1 MFGTFRKHSQPL
13 WIAIIIVVVISF
25 VVFFTPNFDPFDTGP
40 GNLTADAA
48 AVKQAQNQI
57 LLEEV
62 IGLRQR
68 QVRVQML
75 SRAGRMQEAIQMSGG
90 NFQEAF
96 RLMQSPD
103 ILSNASASRMA
114 GNSRHIDLNED
125 DYNDINSLE
134 YSARVRLR
142 KLSLAAELGIVI
154 SDNAVNASRN
164 YMVQNLTGTQ
174 EFSTD
179 QFDQLLKQLAKG
191 DFIASGRIGQEQFE
205 DYLRSRLTLQ
215 QLNEMMNRS
224 AGFWPDTDM
233 DETLAQQNRKYAL
246 EAAFISLTNHTASAT
261 NYTDFTKAEGFT
273 NHFNQVANQ
282 YQVPVRRTIAYVKIN
297 LADFEGDI
305 RKELKF
311 DDEVQKLIEQHNTTT
326 NRITE
331 TNGTA
336 LPINATNLLARA
348 EEEVRKTPLGD
359 RIFEASNAAARVQ
372 ALAFRKALFSL
383 RPFATANLAASAK
396 QFNLQLQTA
405 TFSREE
411 PPEDLPGSLI
421 EAAFDDKLK
430 SGKLLESAVFTTNPN
445 HIYILGLQT
454 ITPLK
459 LRQYAELTKDEQNKV
474 HESFLT
480 SETRRLALEAGEKFQ
495 AAAEASLKEGQS
507 FTHAATNAGL
517 SIVTLPAFSLYA
529 NADTNHID
537 LLRDLVPL
545 STLQNALFT
554 HEQTQQAKADPEKEN
569 LTGFLENFGGGGGVS
584 FNDTIAGY
592 VLHITERREGAAT
605 DASEL
610 RNYAAQQR
618 KNTRTQAAANDWF
631 ASHLRQL
638 NSEIII
644 SSLEGRKKGLPSEI
658 SEVKENILYKEQ
670 TIADKEQPIARQ
682 LADSLK
688 QAGIIDK
695 KIIGPLEQWSEAKTG
710 TLKKFVRDN
719 YFAESPKHPEAAKI
733 IVPLLSAGLL
743 EPWGELG
750 EIMAELDELMTELDK
765 LATLKATGID
775 EAIARA
781 KQFSK

>member
-48 AVKQAQNQI
+48 AVKQARNQI

-62 IGLRQR
+62 IELRQR

-75 SRAGRMQEAIQMSGG
+75 ARAGRTQEAIQMSGG
-90 NFQEAF
+90 NFQETF

-103 ILSNASASRMA
+103 ILSNARASRMA

-164 YMVQNLTGTQ
+164 YMVQNLTGTR
-174 EFSTD
+174 EFSAD
-179 QFDQLLKQLAKG
+179 QFDQLLKQLAIG
-191 DFIASGRIGQEQFE
+191 EFIADGRIGQEQFE

-224 AGFWPDTDM
+224 AGFWPDADM

-359 RIFEASNAAARVQ
+359 RIFDASNAAARVQ

-396 QFNLQLQTA
+396 QFNLQLHTA

-421 EAAFDDKLK
+421 EAAFAPSLK

-495 AAAEASLKEGQS
+495 AAAQASLKEGQS

-618 KNTRTQAAANDWF
+618 KSTRTQAAANDWF
-631 ASHLRQL
+631 ASRLRQL

-658 SEVKENILYKEQ
+658 SEVKKNILYKEQ
-670 TIADKEQPIARQ
+670 TIARQ

-688 QAGIIDK
+688 QAGITDK

-710 TLKKFVRDN
+710 TLKKFVGDN

-733 IVPLLSAGLL
+733 IVPLLSAGLR
-743 EPWGELG
+743 EPWDELS
-750 EIMAELDELMTELDK
+750 EIMAELDE

>member
-359 RIFEASNAAARVQ
+359 RIFDASNAAARVQ

-421 EAAFDDKLK
+421 EAAFAPSLK

-644 SSLEGRKKGLPSEI
+644 SSLEGRRAGLLAEI
-658 SEVKENILYKEQ
+658 NEVKENILYKEQ
-670 TIADKEQPIARQ
+670 TLAQQ
-682 LADSLK
+682 LAASLK
-688 QAGIIDK
+688 QAGITESKSIA
-695 KIIGPLEQWSEAKTG
+695 PLENWSEAQTG
-710 TLKKFVRDN
+710 TLKKFVHEN
-719 YFAESPKHPEAAKI
+719 YFATPPKHPEAAKI
-733 IVPLLSAGLL
+733 IVPLLSAGLRQ
-743 EPWGELG
+743 PW
-750 EIMAELDELMTELDK
+750 ADLDEAMAKLDK
-765 LATLKATGID
+765 LKTLQATGID
-775 EAIARA
+775 QAIAEA
-781 KQFSK
+781 KKSEQ

>member
-114 GNSRHIDLNED
+114 GNSRHIDLNGD

-233 DETLAQQNRKYAL
+233 DDTLARQNRKYAL

-359 RIFEASNAAARVQ
+359 RIFDASNAAARVQ

-421 EAAFDDKLK
+421 EAAFAPSLK

-644 SSLEGRKKGLPSEI
+644 SSLEGRRAGLLAEI
-658 SEVKENILYKEQ
+658 NEVKENILYKEQ
-670 TIADKEQPIARQ
+670 TLAQQ
-682 LADSLK
+682 LAASLK
-688 QAGIIDK
+688 QAGITESKSIA
-695 KIIGPLEQWSEAKTG
+695 PLENWSEAQTG
-710 TLKKFVRDN
+710 TLKKFVHEN
-719 YFAESPKHPEAAKI
+719 YFANPPKHPEAAKI
-733 IVPLLSAGLL
+733 IVPLLSAGLRQ
-743 EPWGELG
+743 PW
-750 EIMAELDELMTELDK
+750 ADLDEAMAKLDK
-765 LATLKATGID
+765 LKTLQATGID
-775 EAIARA
+775 QAIAEA
-781 KQFSK
+781 KKSEQ

>member
-233 DETLAQQNRKYAL
+233 DETLARQNRKYAL

-359 RIFEASNAAARVQ
+359 RIFDASNAAARVQ

-421 EAAFDDKLK
+421 EAAFAPSLK

-644 SSLEGRKKGLPSEI
+644 SSLEGRRAGLLAEI
-658 SEVKENILYKEQ
+658 NEVKENILYKEQ
-670 TIADKEQPIARQ
+670 TLAQQ
-682 LADSLK
+682 LAASLK
-688 QAGIIDK
+688 QAGITESKSIA
-695 KIIGPLEQWSEAKTG
+695 PLENWSEAQTG
-710 TLKKFVRDN
+710 TLKKFVHEN
-719 YFAESPKHPEAAKI
+719 YFATPPKHPEAAKI
-733 IVPLLSAGLL
+733 IVPLLSAGLRQ
-743 EPWGELG
+743 PW
-750 EIMAELDELMTELDK
+750 ADLDEAMAKLDK
-765 LATLKATGID
+765 LKTLQATGID
-775 EAIARA
+775 QAIAEA
-781 KQFSK
+781 KKSEQ

>member
-48 AVKQAQNQI
+48 AVEQARNQI

-75 SRAGRMQEAIQMSGG
+75 ARAGRTQEAIQMSGG
-90 NFQEAF
+90 NFQETF

-114 GNSRHIDLNED
+114 GNSRHIDLNGD

-191 DFIASGRIGQEQFE
+191 KFIDPGRIGQEQFE

-359 RIFEASNAAARVQ
+359 RIFDASNAAARVQ

-396 QFNLQLQTA
+396 QFNLQLHTA
-405 TFSREE
+405 TFSNEE

-545 STLQNALFT
+545 STLQKALFT

-644 SSLEGRKKGLPSEI
+644 SSLEGRRAGLLAEI
-658 SEVKENILYKEQ
+658 NEVKENILYKEQ
-670 TIADKEQPIARQ
+670 TLAQQ
-682 LADSLK
+682 LAASLK
-688 QAGIIDK
+688 QAGITESKSIA
-695 KIIGPLEQWSEAKTG
+695 PLENWSEAQTG
-710 TLKKFVRDN
+710 TLKKFVHEN
-719 YFAESPKHPEAAKI
+719 YFANPPKHPEAAKI
-733 IVPLLSAGLL
+733 IVPLLSAGLRQ
-743 EPWGELG
+743 PW
-750 EIMAELDELMTELDK
+750 ADLDEAMAKLDK
-765 LATLKATGID
+765 LKTLQATGID
-775 EAIARA
+775 QAIAEA
-781 KQFSK
+781 KKSEQ